1 MTHVVKLDATLGQWF
16 LAMGCLCLHLVPE
29 ASCHAHV
36 CCSTEVTPFFVKVQP
51 SPDVGL
57 GQEDPRLNAIQ
68 TGSEALLTASFT
80 LDFKSLATEAE
91 GAVLVL
97 RDDEA
102 EVFSRRDGSERVVD
116 DAGEWLQ

>member
-1 MTHVVKLDATLGQWF
+1 
-16 LAMGCLCLHLVPE
+16 MGCFCLHLVPE

-36 CCSTEVTPFFVKVQP
+36 CCNTEVTPFFVKVQP

-68 TGSEALLTASFT
+68 TGSAALLTASFT
-80 LDFKSLATEAE
+80 FDFKSLATEAE

-97 RDDEA
+97 RDDVA

-116 DAGEWLQ
+116 GAGEWLQ